1 MRRHLPQLE
10 KAGIEIQ
17 RQSIKAGQ
25 GRCHLYIVPHL
36 PDRLS
41 GSCQVQQSDIEGEQS
56 DSQAE
61 QPDSQAEQP
70 GGVSNE
76 PIRTQRE
83 PKLLNP

>member
-61 QPDSQAEQP
+61 QP